1 MNIKCLPARYGDS
14 FLINICDGTKQ
25 YNILIDCG
33 LKDTCT
39 EFIKNQLVSIKKID
53 LLVLTH
59 IDDDHIKGAIEL
71 FQDAD
76 IIDNIV
82 IDNIWFNDLYKITE
96 GKLKKNI
103 KSDLSNNGSI
113 ESGKFDQEVSYKQA
127 KCLANYILESK
138 HSDNWNKGIGII
150 SCDDNYYKEL
160 YPIGR
165 EVKIVLLSPSKERI
179 EELFSK
185 WCEKSNIDKDKLV
198 IDNKTLN
205 SFYSFYIN
213 SKNGVGKF
221 DEECSGKIA
230 DIETMAEKEYSVKN
244 TSNDASIAFF
254 IETKKNKVLFLGDSN
269 SKDIEKSLKQYMKD
283 KKLQKIKFDLIKV
296 SHHGSKNNISNG
308 LLELLECDKYVIS
321 TNGEIY
327 NHPDLECLS
336 KIIVKQ
342 QEYKEI
348 VFNYRNKKVLKA
360 LNNEEYKKKYKYS
373 LIMPSEN
380 KPIIM
385 DIEV

>member
-33 LKDTCT
+33 LKDTYN
-39 EFIKNQLVSIKKID
+39 EFIKKELVSIKKID

-59 IDDDHIKGAIEL
+59 IDDDHINGAIEL

-96 GKLKKNI
+96 GKLKQNI
-103 KSDLSNNGSI
+103 KSDLSDNGSI
-113 ESGKFDQEVSYKQA
+113 ESGKFDQEVSYRQA
-127 KCLANYILESK
+127 KSLSNYILESK
-138 HSDNWNKGIGII
+138 HRDSWNKRLGII

-160 YPIGR
+160 YPIGD

-185 WCEKSNIDKDKLV
+185 WCKNINIDKEKLV
-198 IDNKTLN
+198 IDNKTLK
-205 SFYSFYIN
+205 SFYSFYIK
-213 SKNGVGKF
+213 SGKCGGKF

-230 DIETMAEKEYSVKN
+230 DIETMAEKDYNVKN
-244 TSNDASIAFF
+244 TSNDVSIAFF
-254 IETKKNKVLFLGDSN
+254 IETKKSKVLFLGDSN
-269 SKDIEKSLKQYMKD
+269 SKDIEKSLNQYMED

-308 LLELLECDKYVIS
+308 LLELLESDKYMIS
-321 TNGEIY
+321 TNGERH

-360 LNNEEYKKKYKYS
+360 LNNEEYKKKYKYN

-380 KPIIM
+380 KPIITE
-385 DIEV
+385 IEV